1 MNKKRV
7 SVSRLIAFRY
17 ISIKSH
23 SHLVSFMSAISI
35 FGLSL
40 GVGILIT
47 ASSIMNGFDAELR
60 ENILGVIPHITVSS
74 RENFEPQQWRRMEES
89 VTTLSNVEA
98 VSPSINAGGVVATSK
113 GSNGVLVNGIEVN
126 SEYSVSVIHNFFISG
141 ELANLRDN
149 RWGIALGDSLA
160 KELGVQLG
168 ESVDLFSPSIAI
180 NPLTPRVSFRSFKVV
195 GIFKVGNQEID
206 SNLVIANLEAVRAL
220 FRIRQRHNGFRIKL
234 RDVLD
239 VDETEKL
246 VSNLLL
252 PGTSTTSWKSQF
264 GAIYENINFSRSII
278 SLMLWLLIMVAAFNL
293 IVSLIMIVKGK
304 TSDIAILRALG
315 ASPLMIRGIFIW
327 QGGLIGLIGIL
338 FGVILGV
345 IGSFQIGNLA
355 AYVEKLFSIT
365 LLNADVYPID
375 FLPSQLSMFDVG
387 GVVAG
392 VLLLSILATI
402 YPSSKAASTPPAE
415 SLRSL

>member
-1 MNKKRV
+1 M
-7 SVSRLIAFRY
+7 
-17 ISIKSH
+17 
-23 SHLVSFMSAISI
+23 
-35 FGLSL
+35 
-40 GVGILIT
+40 
-47 ASSIMNGFDAELR
+47 
-60 ENILGVIPHITVSS
+60 
-74 RENFEPQQWRRMEES
+74 
-89 VTTLSNVEA
+89 
-98 VSPSINAGGVVATSK
+98 
-113 GSNGVLVNGIEVN
+113 
-126 SEYSVSVIHNFFISG
+126 
-141 ELANLRDN
+141 
-149 RWGIALGDSLA
+149 
-160 KELGVQLG
+160 
-168 ESVDLFSPSIAI
+168 
-180 NPLTPRVSFRSFKVV
+180 
-195 GIFKVGNQEID
+195 GNQEID

-402 YPSSKAASTPPAE
+402 YPSSRAASTHPAE

>member
-1 MNKKRV
+1 MNRERV

-47 ASSIMNGFDAELR
+47 ALSIMNGFDAELR

-74 RENFEPQQWRRMEES
+74 EENFEPHEWDRMEES
-89 VTTLSNVEA
+89 VMTLSNVEA
-98 VSPSINAGGVVATSK
+98 VSPSINTGGVVATSR
-113 GSNGVLVNGIEVN
+113 GSNGVLVNGIEIS
-126 SEYSVSVIHNFFISG
+126 SESNVSVINNFFVSG
-141 ELANLRDN
+141 ELANLTDN
-149 RWGIALGDSLA
+149 RWGIALGESLA
-160 KELGVQLG
+160 NKLGVQLG

-180 NPLTPRVSFRSFKVV
+180 NPLTPRVSSRSFKVV

-206 SNLVIANLEAVRAL
+206 NNLVIANLESVRAL
-220 FRIRQRHNGFRIKL
+220 FRIRQERNGFRIKL

-239 VDETEKL
+239 VSESEQL
-246 VSNLLL
+246 ISNLLL
-252 PGTSTTSWKSQF
+252 PGISITSWKSQF

-304 TSDIAILRALG
+304 ASDIAILRALG

-327 QGGLIGLIGIL
+327 QGGLIGMIGIL

-345 IGSFQIGNLA
+345 IWSFQIGNIA
-355 AYVEKLFSIT
+355 AYIENLFSIN
-365 LLNADVYPID
+365 LLSADVYPID
-375 FLPSQLSMFDVG
+375 FLPSQFSIFDVG
-387 GVVAG
+387 RVITG

-402 YPSSKAASTPPAE
+402 YPSSKAASTNPAD

>member
-1 MNKKRV
+1 MNKQKV

-17 ISIKSH
+17 INIKSH

-47 ASSIMNGFDAELR
+47 ASSIMNGFDTELR

-74 RENFEPQQWRRMEES
+74 EEDLEPNEWDRIEDSIMA
-89 VTTLSNVEA
+89 LSNVEA
-98 VSPSINAGGVVATSK
+98 VSPSVNMGGVVATPM
-113 GSNGVLVNGIEVN
+113 GSAGVLVNGIEVS
-126 SEYSVSVIHNFFISG
+126 SESSVSVIHNFFTSG
-141 ELANLRDN
+141 ELENLADN
-149 RWGIALGDSLA
+149 RWGIALGESLA
-160 KELGVQLG
+160 KNLGVQLG
-168 ESVDLFSPSIAI
+168 ESIDLFSPTIVI

-206 SNLVIANLEAVRAL
+206 SNLVIANMEAVRAI
-220 FRIRQRHNGFRIKL
+220 FRIRHEYNGFRVKL
-234 RDVLD
+234 HNVLE
-239 VDETEKL
+239 VGETENL
-246 VSNLLL
+246 ISNLSL
-252 PGTSTTSWKSQF
+252 PGVSVTSWRSQF

-304 TSDIAILRALG
+304 ASDIAILRALG
-315 ASPLMIRGIFIW
+315 ASPLMIRSIFIW
-327 QGGLIGLIGIL
+327 QGGLIGLIGII
-338 FGVILGV
+338 FGVILGIV
-345 IGSFQIGNLA
+345 GSFQIGNLA
-355 AYVEKLFSIT
+355 AYAEDLFSIN

-375 FLPSQLSMFDVG
+375 FLPSEFSIFDVG
-387 GVVAG
+387 SVVAG
-392 VLLLSILATI
+392 VFLLSILATI

-415 SLRSL
+415 SLRSP

>member
-1 MNKKRV
+1 MIKRRV
-7 SVSRLIAFRY
+7 SVPRLIAFRY

-40 GVGILIT
+40 GIGILIT
-47 ASSIMNGFDAELR
+47 ALSIMNGFDLELR
-60 ENILGVIPHITVSS
+60 KNILGVIPHITVSS
-74 RENFEPQQWRRMEES
+74 EEHLEPYEWDRMKES
-89 VTTLSNVEA
+89 IMTLSNVEA
-98 VSPSINAGGVVATSK
+98 VSPTINMGGVAATSM
-113 GSNGVLVNGIEVN
+113 GSNGVLVNGIEVS
-126 SEYSVSVIHNFFISG
+126 SESSVSVIEDFFVSG
-141 ELANLRDN
+141 ELENLTDN

-160 KELGVQLG
+160 KNLDVQIG
-168 ESVDLFSPSIAI
+168 DSINLFSPSIVI
-180 NPLTPRVSFRSFKVV
+180 NPLTPRVSFRSFNVV

-206 SNLVIANLEAVRAL
+206 SNLVIANMGAVRAL
-220 FRIRQRHNGFRIKL
+220 FRIRQEYNGFRIKL
-234 RDVLD
+234 HDVLD
-239 VDETEKL
+239 VGETEKL
-246 VSNLLL
+246 ISNLAP
-252 PGTSTTSWKSQF
+252 PGVSIISWRSQF

-278 SLMLWLLIMVAAFNL
+278 SLMLWLLIMVAGFNL

-304 TSDIAILRALG
+304 ASDIAILRALG

-327 QGGLIGLIGIL
+327 QGGLIGLIGII

-345 IGSFQIGNLA
+345 FGSFQIGNLA
-355 AYVEKLFSIT
+355 AHIEYIFSIN
-365 LLNADVYPID
+365 LLNADIYPID
-375 FLPSQLSMFDVG
+375 FLPSQLSIFDVG
-387 GVVAG
+387 SVIGG